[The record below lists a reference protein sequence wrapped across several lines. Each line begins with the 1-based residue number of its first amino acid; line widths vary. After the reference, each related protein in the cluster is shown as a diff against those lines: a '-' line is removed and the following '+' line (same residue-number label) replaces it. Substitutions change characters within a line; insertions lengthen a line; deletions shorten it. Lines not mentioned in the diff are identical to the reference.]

1 MFESLVS
8 SRIRRTLLEYL
19 LSHPNDRFYLRGLS
33 KDLGLSV
40 SPLRRE
46 LKRLEHSGM
55 LKTIPEGNMLFYT
68 VNTTA
73 PAFLQLQSLGTQD
86 TRHKTQADDTRT
98 AALSPEF
105 LVSSLE
111 SGVSGLGSGPW
122 RPHRLRLPILVGVAG
137 AGLAVLLIGGVAHLA
152 LQSRYLSAQVAHLV
166 NGRKAAITVMMPPA
180 AASGVMQGARWRVV
194 PGGFGGGFSSDTSA
208 ESY

>member
-1 MFESLVS
+1 MLESFVS

-19 LSHPNDRFYLRGLS
+19 LSHPNERFYLRGLS

-55 LKTIPEGNMLFYT
+55 LKAVPEGNMLFYA

-86 TRHKTQADDTRT
+86 TRLKTQEKDIE
-98 AALSPEF
+98 ALIPSTQSRV
-105 LVSSLE
+105 LSLE
-111 SGVSGLGSGPW
+111 SRVSGLGSGQW
-122 RPHRLRLPILVGVAG
+122 RPRRLRLPILVGVAG
-137 AGLAVLLIGGVAHLA
+137 VSVVILLIGGVAHLVN
-152 LQSRYLSAQVAHLV
+152 SRQ
-166 NGRKAAITVMMPPA
+166 AAITIVMPPVA
-180 AASGVMQGARWRVV
+180 SSGVMQGARWRVV